1 MLPPVHYDS
10 SLDSASAH
18 RPILA
23 RRPKNSQAFL
33 LVVAFGLSLV
43 SLIWVLHDFE
53 WDTLVEEIRDIHWG
67 WIGAAVFFDILVYFL
82 QGWRWSLLLRPV
94 ARIPFSRS
102 IRAIYV
108 GLFANE
114 ILPLRSGELIRCYLQ
129 GRWSHLPFT
138 VTLSSA
144 LIERIFDGIWLL
156 VCLGV
161 TTHYIA
167 VPRKYLAAGEVL
179 GFLIAVAAALLVG
192 AMYVREPTE
201 RFLNRYKHTQQIVV
215 LLDDL
220 YIIGR
225 SRYLVLSA
233 FASLPYLLLQVLP
246 IYAVAEAY
254 GMEVSLGQGFAL
266 MVILRLVSVV
276 PQAPGNL
283 GTFQAAAAFGLMLF
297 GFDEGLAKRFSF
309 VLWGVI
315 TLPLLIAGFIA
326 LAITGL
332 NLRELRDDAKSAAK

>member
-1 MLPPVHYDS
+1 M
-10 SLDSASAH
+10 
-18 RPILA
+18 
-23 RRPKNSQAFL
+23 
-33 LVVAFGLSLV
+33 V
-43 SLIWVLHDFE
+43 SLFWVLHDFE
-53 WDTLVEEIRDIHWG
+53 WDKLLEEIHEIEWR
-67 WIGAAVFFDILVYFL
+67 WIGAAVLFDILVYFL

-94 ARIPFSRS
+94 AKIPFSRS

-129 GRWSHLPFT
+129 GRWSGLPFS

-156 VCLGV
+156 VCLFV
-161 TTHYIA
+161 TTHFVV
-167 VPRKYLAAGEVL
+167 VPRKYVAAGEIL
-179 GFLIAVAAALLVG
+179 ALFLIFATALLIG
-192 AMYVREPTE
+192 AMFLREPTE
-201 RFLNRYKHTQQIVV
+201 RLLNRYKHTQQIVV

-225 SRYLVLSA
+225 SRYLILSA
-233 FASLPYLLLQVLP
+233 VASLPYLLLQVVP
-246 IYAVAEAY
+246 IYAVAQAY
-254 GMEVSLGQGFAL
+254 GMDVSLGQGFAL

-297 GFDEGLAKRFSF
+297 SFDEGLAKRFSF

-332 NLRELRDDAKSAAK
+332 NLRELRADAQSASE